1 VAEAGSEPLPG
12 GFQVVFASLERRVGL
27 RSPSGRPEEG
37 VHLVRFVWAVAAFVL
52 AAVMIGAGI
61 AQRTVFQGPTAQ
73 TTEISVEDDAPYI
86 LIDGA
91 VLNAMPGTQTIR
103 AAADGPV
110 FAAYGRTADLEAWL
124 SDATYNSV
132 SAASDGDVETELV
145 EPTAEDEAPDAAAD
159 PAATPTASEPAA
171 TTEAADPAVPAG
183 RNPAGSDLWLDEY
196 QQDDLLIV
204 REELP
209 ATMSV
214 IVATDGTAAA
224 PSDVSLTWKITSSTP
239 WAGPLIVA
247 GGLIMAFG
255 IVLYILGIRHVRR
268 SRGPRR
274 KGLPLDATQPIDLA
288 VEGEGKGVISANT
301 PPRRALSRGKR
312 SLLIVPAVAVSALL
326 FAGCS
331 ADSWPELA
339 GTPTPTPTET
349 VLEQEGEQ
357 APAVTEAQATRILDR
372 IAATVADAD
381 ANMDPALAA
390 TRLAGSPLAERETN
404 YKLRAA
410 IADYAAPAA
419 IPAKPV
425 FPLLPQAYEGW
436 PRTVMAVVADE
447 ANKTASIMMLTQQD
461 QWADYK
467 LSYLASLEAET
478 KLPDLAPAYIGA
490 PGVQPDSPFLLM
502 PPEDVA
508 AAYADIL
515 NKGEDSEYASLFET
529 AGDQFRAEVMA
540 DRQARR
546 DGFNATGSKTGT
558 LTFEAAAG
566 ATAPLALTT
575 LESGAIVAV
584 SLTETDVA
592 KPTNPEAVIKIG
604 DNPRAK
610 ALAGAE
616 QSATGFTST
625 FSDQLF
631 FYVPSQGST
640 EKIRLLGHGSNFLDA
655 KVIK

>member
-1 VAEAGSEPLPG
+1 M
-12 GFQVVFASLERRVGL
+12 
-27 RSPSGRPEEG
+27 
-37 VHLVRFVWAVAAFVL
+37 RFVWAVAAFVL

-73 TTEISVEDDAPYI
+73 TTEISVEDEAPFT
-86 LIDGA
+86 LIEGA
-91 VLNAMPGTQTIR
+91 VLNTMPGTQTIR
-103 AAADGPV
+103 AAADGTV

-124 SDATYNSV
+124 SDATYNAVSV
-132 SAASDGDVETELV
+132 DGDGEVETTLV
-145 EPTAEDEAPDAAAD
+145 EPEASHETTDAAAD
-159 PAATPTASEPAA
+159 PAATPAPSDAAATPAPTEPAA
-171 TTEAADPAVPAG
+171 AAG

-196 QQDDLLIV
+196 SQDDLLII

-209 ATMSV
+209 PTMSV
-214 IVATDGTAAA
+214 IVATDGTAPA
-224 PSDVSLTWKITSSTP
+224 PTDLSVTWKTTSSTP
-239 WAGPLIVA
+239 WAGPLIVL

-288 VEGEGKGVISANT
+288 VEGESKGVISAGA
-301 PPRRALSRGKR
+301 PSRRALSGGRR
-312 SLLIVPAVAVSALL
+312 SLIIVPAVAVSALL

-331 ADSWPELA
+331 ADSWPDLA
-339 GTPTPTPTET
+339 GSPTPTPTET
-349 VLEQEGEQ
+349 VLVQEGEQ

-372 IAATVADAD
+372 ISATVADAD
-381 ANMDPALAA
+381 ANSDLALAA
-390 TRLAGSPLAERETN
+390 TRLEGTPLAERETN
-404 YKLRAA
+404 YKLRAS
-410 IADYAAPAA
+410 IGDYAAPAA

-425 FPLLPQAYEGW
+425 FPLLPQAYDGW

-467 LSYLASLEAET
+467 LSYLSSLEAET
-478 KLPDLAPAYIGA
+478 KMPDLAPAYIGA
-490 PGVQPDSPFLLM
+490 PGVQPDSPFLVM

-515 NKGEDSEYASLFET
+515 NKGDGSEYANLFES
-529 AGDQFRAEVMA
+529 AGDQFRTGVAA
-540 DRQARR
+540 DRQKRLDA
-546 DGFNATGSKTGT
+546 FNTTASQTGS
-558 LTFEAAAG
+558 LTFESAAG

-584 SLTETDVA
+584 SLTETDTV
-592 KPTNPEAVIKIG
+592 KPTNAEAVIKVG
-604 DNPRAK
+604 DNPTVK
-610 ALAGAE
+610 TLAGAD
-616 QSATGFTST
+616 QSATGFTTT

-640 EKIRLLGHGSNFLDA
+640 EKIRLLGYASDILDA

>member
-1 VAEAGSEPLPG
+1 VRT
-12 GFQVVFASLERRVGL
+12 Q
-27 RSPSGRPEEG
+27 EG

-73 TTEISVEDDAPYI
+73 TTEISVEDEAPYI

-91 VLNAMPGTQTIR
+91 VLNALPGTQTIR
-103 AAADGPV
+103 AAADGTV

-124 SDATYNSV
+124 SDATYNAVSV
-132 SAASDGDVETELV
+132 DGGDVQTTLV
-145 EPTAEDEAPDAAAD
+145 EPPADDETTDAAAD
-159 PAATPTASEPAA
+159 PAATPAADPAATPAADPAATPAAADPAA
-171 TTEAADPAVPAG
+171 TTEATDPAVPAG
-183 RNPAGSDLWLDEY
+183 RNPAGSDLWLDEF
-196 QQDDLLIV
+196 QQDDLLIM

-214 IVATDGTAAA
+214 ILATDGTAAA
-224 PSDVSLTWKITSSTP
+224 PADVSVTWRTTSSTP
-239 WAGPLIVA
+239 WAGPLIVL

-255 IVLYILGIRHVRR
+255 IILYILGIRHVRR

-288 VEGEGKGVISANT
+288 AEGESKGVISAGS
-301 PPRRALSRGKR
+301 PSRR
-312 SLLIVPAVAVSALL
+312 SLSGGRRSLIVIPAVAVSALL

-331 ADSWPELA
+331 ADSWPQLGA
-339 GTPTPTPTET
+339 TPTPTPTET
-349 VLEQEGEQ
+349 VLEQPGQQ

-372 IAATVADAD
+372 ISTTVTEADAGLD
-381 ANMDPALAA
+381 LALAG
-390 TRLAGSPLAERETN
+390 TRLEGTPLAERETN

-419 IPAKPV
+419 IPTKPV
-425 FPLLPQAYEGW
+425 FPLLPQAYDGW

-467 LSYLASLEAET
+467 LSYIASLEAET
-478 KLPDLAPAYIGA
+478 TMPDLAPAYIGA

-502 PPEDVA
+502 PPKDVA

-515 NKGEDSEYASLFET
+515 NKGDDSEYASLFEA
-529 AGDQFRAEVMA
+529 AGDQFRTGVAA
-540 DRQARR
+540 DRQKRLDA
-546 DGFNATGSKTGT
+546 FNTTASQTGS
-558 LTFEAAAG
+558 LTFESAAG
-566 ATAPLALTT
+566 PTPPLALTT

-584 SLTETDVA
+584 SLTETDTV
-592 KPTNPEAVIKIG
+592 KSTNADAVIKVG
-604 DNPRAK
+604 DNPTVK
-610 ALAGAE
+610 TLAGAE
-616 QSATGFTST
+616 QSAAGFTTT

-640 EKIRLLGHGSNFLDA
+640 EKIRLLGYASDILDA